1 MKEYRL
7 GFLDEAKLNASQ
19 RSDFGIPELKKYP
32 MPDKSH
38 VLAAIRMFNH
48 VDPKYERTLAN
59 NIKEKMKLYGI
70 SSDQVGEKNR
80 LKKYVLEQT
89 SLYHLAQFKDPI
101 QEALS
106 IGSRFGM
113 RMRRRYRRI

>member
-1 MKEYRL
+1 MEGFKL
-7 GFLDEAKLNASQ
+7 GFLDEAKLTSSQ

-48 VDPKYERTLAN
+48 VDPRYERTLAK
-59 NIKEKMKLYGI
+59 NIKAKMKQYGI
-70 SSDQVGEKNR
+70 SPDQVGEKNR
-80 LKKYVLEQT
+80 LKMHLSEQT

-106 IGSRFGM
+106 MGSRFGM